1 MKSDRDPLFIME
13 DGEALTRSYF
23 ISHLKSILRILGY
36 DSNKYNG
43 HSFRIGAATS
53 VASKIEDHLIK
64 VLGRWNSQ
72 CYTRYI
78 LTPLSTIKQ
87 AQLALIN

>member
-1 MKSDRDPLFIME
+1 VYEKYYGLRGTKRRSEILQFLGHNSD
-13 DGEALTRSYF
+13 
-23 ISHLKSILRILGY
+23 
-36 DSNKYNG
+36 KYNG

-78 LTPLSTIKQ
+78 HTPLSTIKQ